1 MIKGSNDDAANEQC
15 ETAMTEKTESYPLA
29 LPVSENPY
37 RMLRFFASYGKHV
50 AWVAAVIVGASGL
63 AFCQLG
69 YGAVWAPVGVTLG
82 FFLFL
87 LMNCLAELVQLIVDT
102 MIPK

>member
-1 MIKGSNDDAANEQC
+1 MA
-15 ETAMTEKTESYPLA
+15 EKSEGFPLA

-37 RMLRFFASYGKHV
+37 RTLLFFSSYGKVV
-50 AWVAAVIVGASGL
+50 AFTAASGVFFKGL
-63 AFCQLG
+63 ALWGLG
-69 YGAVWAPVGVTLG
+69 YGAAWIAAGVFLGGFTL
-82 FFLFL
+82 L